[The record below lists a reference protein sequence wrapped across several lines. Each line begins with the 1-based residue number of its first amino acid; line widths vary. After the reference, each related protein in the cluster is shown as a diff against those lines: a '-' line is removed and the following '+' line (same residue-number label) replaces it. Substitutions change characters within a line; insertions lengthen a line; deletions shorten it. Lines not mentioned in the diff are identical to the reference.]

1 LVSAMYYE
9 DYAALPGSVPQ
20 NLPFLNWM
28 LLEVSRMFK
37 HILVPSDFTEKS
49 VNALDIAAKMA
60 PYNLSRITLLH
71 VIEIIEDTE
80 YEEFS
85 GFYDK
90 LKKRAQKKMVRMA
103 DSYADEKLA
112 IDTVIAY
119 GKRSIEIVKFAN
131 EKSVDLIVLSSHK
144 IDMEN
149 IGQGW
154 GTISYK
160 VAILANCPVMMVK

>member
-1 LVSAMYYE
+1 
-9 DYAALPGSVPQ
+9 
-20 NLPFLNWM
+20 
-28 LLEVSRMFK
+28 MFK

-49 VNALDIAAKMA
+49 VKALDIATKMA

-71 VIEIIEDTE
+71 VIETIEDTE
-80 YEEFS
+80 HEEFRD
-85 GFYDK
+85 FYDK
-90 LKKRAQKKMVRMA
+90 LKKRAQEEMARMA
-103 DSYADEKLA
+103 DSYADEGLA
-112 IDTVIAY
+112 VDTVIAY
-119 GKRSIEIVKFAN
+119 GKRAIEIVRFAN
-131 EKSVDLIVLSSHK
+131 EKAVDLIVLSSHK

>member
-1 LVSAMYYE
+1 
-9 DYAALPGSVPQ
+9 
-20 NLPFLNWM
+20 
-28 LLEVSRMFK
+28 MFK
-37 HILVPSDFTEKS
+37 HILVPSDFTERS
-49 VNALDIAAKMA
+49 VKALDIAAKMA

-71 VIEIIEDTE
+71 VIETIEDTE
-80 YEEFS
+80 YEEFR

-90 LKKRAQKKMVRMA
+90 LKKRAQEEMDRMA
-103 DSYADEKLA
+103 GTYADEKLV
-112 IDTVIAY
+112 IDNVIAY
-119 GKRSIEIVKFAN
+119 GKRAIEIVRFAN
-131 EKSVDLIVLSSHK
+131 EKAVDLILLSSHK

>member
-1 LVSAMYYE
+1 
-9 DYAALPGSVPQ
+9 
-20 NLPFLNWM
+20 
-28 LLEVSRMFK
+28 MFK

-49 VNALDIAAKMA
+49 VKALDIAAKMA

-71 VIEIIEDTE
+71 VIETIEDTE
-80 YEEFS
+80 YEEFR

-90 LKKRAQKKMVRMA
+90 LKKRAQEEMDRMA
-103 DSYADEKLA
+103 GTYADEKLV
-112 IDTVIAY
+112 IDNVIAY
-119 GKRSIEIVKFAN
+119 GKRAIEIVRFAN
-131 EKSVDLIVLSSHK
+131 EKAVDLILLSSHK

>member
-1 LVSAMYYE
+1 
-9 DYAALPGSVPQ
+9 
-20 NLPFLNWM
+20 
-28 LLEVSRMFK
+28 MFK

-49 VNALDIAAKMA
+49 VKALDIAAKMA

-71 VIEIIEDTE
+71 VIETIEDTE

-85 GFYDK
+85 DFYDK
-90 LKKRAQKKMVRMA
+90 LKKRAQKEMDRMA
-103 DSYADEKLA
+103 GSYTDEGLA
-112 IDTVIAY
+112 VDTVIAY
-119 GKRSIEIVKFAN
+119 GKRAIEIVRFAN
-131 EKSVDLIVLSSHK
+131 EKAVDLIVLSSHK

-154 GTISYK
+154 GTISHK